1 MAATKEEFD
10 ALVDPIRLRHGRE
23 LYAICMTLDFYSRA
37 GNMANAECQ
46 QKYAPTLVGL
56 CLEWANWRGIKPEQ
70 VYECL
75 SEIQQ
80 AITTFAIVDNIPD

>member
-1 MAATKEEFD
+1 M
-10 ALVDPIRLRHGRE
+10 
-23 LYAICMTLDFYSRA
+23 
-37 GNMANAECQ
+37 
-46 QKYAPTLVGL
+46 
-56 CLEWANWRGIKPEQ
+56 EWANWRGIKPEQ